1 MDAPRNGTPA
11 DDPVRVAQVRL
22 EIEAAR
28 RRIVETVGALEYK
41 AALPARISDTV
52 SGTASNVT
60 ARVRERIAE
69 RKAARM
75 DRDMARE
82 MENLEETIEVDAS
95 RSATYDQ
102 WTQFEEFPRFM
113 EGVESVT
120 QVDDE
125 HVHWIAEIA
134 GVRKE
139 WDAQI
144 TRQIPDEEIN
154 WVGLGAPDN
163 RGRVVF
169 EDSPHGGTRVTMML
183 DYEPEGTAEQ
193 IGDAL
198 GLVRRRVQG
207 DMQRFKEFVE
217 QRGQATTGGWRG
229 EIHATDPPG

>member
-75 DRDMARE
+75 DRDMARK
-82 MENLEETIEVDAS
+82 METLEQTIEVDAP

-102 WTQFEEFPRFM
+102 
-113 EGVESVT
+113 
-120 QVDDE
+120 
-125 HVHWIAEIA
+125 
-134 GVRKE
+134 
-139 WDAQI
+139 
-144 TRQIPDEEIN
+144 
-154 WVGLGAPDN
+154 
-163 RGRVVF
+163 
-169 EDSPHGGTRVTMML
+169 
-183 DYEPEGTAEQ
+183 
-193 IGDAL
+193 
-198 GLVRRRVQG
+198 
-207 DMQRFKEFVE
+207 
-217 QRGQATTGGWRG
+217 
-229 EIHATDPPG
+229 